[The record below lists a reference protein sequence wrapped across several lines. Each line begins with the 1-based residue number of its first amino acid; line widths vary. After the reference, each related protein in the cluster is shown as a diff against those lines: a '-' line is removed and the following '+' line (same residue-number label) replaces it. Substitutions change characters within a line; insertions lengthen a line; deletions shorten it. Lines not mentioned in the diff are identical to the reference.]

1 MIKII
6 KVLKIL
12 LKAKY
17 TFKSIRQ
24 NELLLYDSLTEEIMS
39 NKISYTLLETR
50 KESLN
55 LRILIKNILR
65 LKFSFKNYL
74 ETFIREAN
82 PKLVITLNDND
93 PLFYEL
99 KKSFLKIK
107 FAAIQNGWRHLNNES
122 FKKKNLLIDYLFV
135 FGKNS
140 VKYYEKYI
148 KCKNFI
154 ILGSYRN
161 NKNKIIKK
169 KIRKGIL
176 FISDFSDN
184 FMTKFD
190 RDFKV
195 EPTIIKIL
203 NKFCQKNKIKFY
215 IAGAAKTKHDLEKE
229 YFFSKLPKKHNCV
242 MLKKRKERNYKI
254 VDQFSTIIFI
264 NSTLGYE
271 AISRGKKIISISC
284 RKKNK
289 KIFHPFGYP
298 TFSSKNSDFFYT
310 NLNDEKKILKIIKQ
324 VYNMTNL
331 EWKKK
336 YYSKLNSL
344 MAYNFNNSKLYSTI
358 NQILKN

>member
-1 MIKII
+1 M
-6 KVLKIL
+6 
-12 LKAKY
+12 
-17 TFKSIRQ
+17 
-24 NELLLYDSLTEEIMS
+24 
-39 NKISYTLLETR
+39 
-50 KESLN
+50 
-55 LRILIKNILR
+55 
-65 LKFSFKNYL
+65 
-74 ETFIREAN
+74 
-82 PKLVITLNDND
+82 
-93 PLFYEL
+93 
-99 KKSFLKIK
+99 
-107 FAAIQNGWRHLNNES
+107 
-122 FKKKNLLIDYLFV
+122 
-135 FGKNS
+135 
-140 VKYYEKYI
+140 
-148 KCKNFI
+148 
-154 ILGSYRN
+154 GSYRN

-289 KIFHPFGYP
+289 KFSILSDTLHFHQKTQ
-298 TFSSKNSDFFYT
+298 TFF
-310 NLNDEKKILKIIKQ
+310 I
-324 VYNMTNL
+324 
-331 EWKKK
+331 
-336 YYSKLNSL
+336 
-344 MAYNFNNSKLYSTI
+344 
-358 NQILKN
+358 QI